1 MVSVLFV
8 LLINLEEL
16 SFELP
21 NAISS
26 KMCDVTSRNCQ
37 IWLSCSSFVKIKI
50 FTKEKTMIQKTNLI
64 FIIPFLFL
72 FSCCLDSEKDLLK
85 DFVFVKGATIEGAIQ
100 AEGYPQ
106 SDCFKAGA
114 KYEIKDF
121 YISNHELTQSEFAKY
136 YPGYEYRIN
145 ENEYS
150 IGPDYPA
157 YDLSWFDALIYCN
170 YRSMAEGRTPCY
182 TINDSTNP
190 KDWGK
195 VPKDVSWGNLDVW
208 LKAKCDFNANGY
220 RLPKYVEWEYAARGG
235 NGLTGYQYKYAG
247 SDNIDEVAVWK
258 VKELAKIKTK
268 KANDLGLYDMTG
280 NVEEWCWDR
289 VGNDLN
295 RACPSCNYYLVEEW
309 SFELAKAIRS
319 NMRDVTSRGTQI
331 GLRLVC
337 TAD

>member
-1 MVSVLFV
+1 MYKVVIKILGIVLLFV
-8 LLINLEEL
+8 GIGSCTIEMDCNHDLNNGNNSVFGDDFVPPAEPLP
-16 SFELP
+16 LP
-21 NAISS
+21 NDF
-26 KMCDVTSRNCQ
+26 KLVT
-37 IWLSCSSFVKIKI
+37 
-50 FTKEKTMIQKTNLI
+50 
-64 FIIPFLFL
+64 
-72 FSCCLDSEKDLLK
+72 
-85 DFVFVKGATIEGAIQ
+85 GATINGAIN

-195 VPKDVSWGNLDVW
+195 VPKDASWGNLDVW

-268 KANDLGLYDMTG
+268 KANGLGLYDMTG

-295 RACPSCNYYLVEEW
+295 RACPSCNYYLVQEW
-309 SFELAKAIRS
+309 AFELSLAINR
-319 NMRDVTSRGTQI
+319 NIRDVTSRGTQI

-337 TAD
+337 TKI